1 MGFFAAALPLLAAA
15 GVSAASNLI
24 GGRKDRKAIKRAN
37 AANMNQQR
45 EFAQM
50 GVRWRVADAQAA
62 GLSPLAAMGV
72 SIPGPS
78 FSVMPESRGDEVRG
92 MGQDISRAIQ
102 AGLSGPEREEFKLRR
117 ERMLMENQLL
127 KHQLDQVQNPVPLP
141 STVVNPVQLNAAE
154 VRNPWQ
160 EAGMYPSVTYMR
172 SPTGLV
178 PIMPPLLAEAMES
191 DQTNTAQWTLRYK
204 GGPNV
209 FPSEGPD
216 PGKAKA
222 FGADKVGFVWDAA
235 RQEWRAMSRRQLEDR
250 GRRMAEARFSSDLK
264 GSSMERRMFGR
275 PRPVKGFWR
284 GIKRQFG
291 GE

>member
-102 AGLSGPEREEFKLRR
+102 AGLSAPEREEFKLRR
-117 ERMLMENQLL
+117 DRMLMENQLL
-127 KHQLDQVQNPVPLP
+127 RHQLDQLQNPVPLP

-178 PIMPPLLAEAMES
+178 PIMPPLLAEALES
-191 DQTNTAQWTLRYK
+191 DQTNQLQWTLRYK

-209 FPSEGPD
+209 APQEGPD
-216 PGKAKA
+216 PVKAKM
-222 FGADKVGFVWDAA
+222 FGRDKVDFVWDPKL
-235 RQEWRAMSRRQLEDR
+235 QEWRALSVKELESRGKGIWESRHRAWL
-250 GRRMAEARFSSDLK
+250 GRRKR
-264 GSSMERRMFGR
+264 SML
-275 PRPVKGFWR
+275 R
-284 GIKRQFG
+284 GEDPYKFIH
-291 GE
+291 

>member
-72 SIPGPS
+72 STPGPS

-102 AGLSGPEREEFKLRR
+102 AGLSAPEREEFKLRR

-127 KHQLDQVQNPVPLP
+127 KHQLSQVQNPVPLP

-172 SPTGLV
+172 SPSGLV
-178 PIMPPLLAEAMES
+178 PIMPPLLAEALES
-191 DQTNTAQWTLRYK
+191 DEVNQKQWLIRYK
-204 GGPNV
+204 GAPNV
-209 FPSEGPD
+209 APRESPD
-216 PGKAKA
+216 PRKARE
-222 FGADKVGFVWDAA
+222 FGSDKVGFVWNFKK
-235 RQEWRAMSRRQLEDR
+235 QEWVPMSTRELESR
-250 GRRMAEARFSSDLK
+250 GRGIAESRHGAFLKKRFHQRTR
-264 GSSMERRMFGR
+264 GEERFR
-275 PRPVKGFWR
+275 PFP
-284 GIKRQFG
+284 
-291 GE
+291 